1 MRTAALFLCAALA
14 APAAGRGAQA
24 WVEATDI
31 ARQPFSADFG
41 AGGRLR
47 LSIRSGEIHIVG
59 TNDPHV
65 SVALSGRSSHGEK
78 ARKLKVRFR
87 RDGRDGEMQIAG
99 GPQNDLTITVR
110 VPSKTDL
117 HARIPFGEVEIQ
129 NVHGSH
135 DVEVHAGDLTIE
147 VGDPRDYAHVDA
159 SVGAGD
165 LDGGPFN
172 EYKGGLFRSFEKE
185 GEGRLRLHA
194 HVGAGDLTFEA
205 SAREKAA
212 LR

>member
-1 MRTAALFLCAALA
+1 MRTAVLVLSAALL
-14 APAAGRGAQA
+14 APACGHAAQP
-24 WVEATDI
+24 WVQATDI
-31 ARQPFSADFG
+31 ARRPFSADFA

-59 TNDPHV
+59 TDDPKV
-65 SVALSGRSSHGEK
+65 SVALSGRSAHGDK
-78 ARKLKVRFR
+78 AKKLRVKFR
-87 RDGRDGEMQIAG
+87 ADGRDGEMKVSG
-99 GPQNDLTITVR
+99 GPSNDLTITVR
-110 VPSKTDL
+110 VPSETDL
-117 HARIPFGEVEIQ
+117 HARIPFGEVEIE

-165 LDGGPFN
+165 LDGGPFA
-172 EYKGGLFRSFEKE
+172 EYEDGLFRSFRKD
-185 GEGRLRLHA
+185 GDGRLRLHA
-194 HVGAGDLTFEA
+194 HVGAGDLTLQSGA
-205 SAREKAA
+205 TEKAS